1 VSTLTEGPRRAAPLR
16 LLVVAAATFA
26 AALGLFALLS
36 GAGGDARPRPLGALT
51 FSVSAPGGSTDA
63 RITRL
68 QALLRAEPSE
78 VDALSTLAG
87 AYLQKVR
94 ETADPAYYDRAAT
107 ALRRALAL
115 RPADA
120 GALTERG
127 ALELSRH
134 DFRAALADARR
145 VRALAPEVNKPFGVL
160 VDALVE
166 LGRYREAGRA
176 LQDMV
181 DRKPNLDAYARVSYF
196 RELHGD
202 LRGAASALR
211 LAVAAGGDVPENAA
225 YVQTLS
231 GDLELVRGRPG
242 RAVLA
247 YRAALADLP
256 RYAPAVFGL
265 ARADA
270 ARGRAP
276 RAIRR
281 LHALVAR
288 LPLPAYVVAL
298 GETELAAGRPV
309 AARRDL
315 ALIGAQERL
324 LRAAGV
330 NTDVE
335 LALYEAD
342 HGSARRAV
350 ALARRAWAQA
360 PSVRSADALGWSL
373 SRAGH
378 PREGL
383 AWGRRALRLGSHDPS
398 FLYHAGATA
407 AAAGERRAAS
417 AWLGRLVRQAPRFSP
432 LYGPRAARLLA
443 RVGG

>member
-1 VSTLTEGPRRAAPLR
+1 VSTLTEGPRHAAPLR
-16 LLVVAAATFA
+16 LLAAAAATFGV
-26 AALGLFALLS
+26 ALGLFAVLGGS
-36 GAGGDARPRPLGALT
+36 GGAARPRPLGAVT

-63 RITRL
+63 RIARL
-68 QALLRAEPSE
+68 QALLRVEPRE

-94 ETADPAYYDRAAT
+94 ETADPAYYDRAGT

-134 DFRAALADARR
+134 HFRAALADAQR

-166 LGRYREAGRA
+166 LGRYGAAGRA
-176 LQDMV
+176 LQAMV
-181 DRKPNLDAYARVSYF
+181 DLKPNLDAYARVSYF

-202 LRGAASALR
+202 LPGAASALR
-211 LAVAAGGDVPENAA
+211 LAVASGGDVPENAA
-225 YVQTLS
+225 YVQALS
-231 GDLELVRGRPG
+231 GDLELVRGRPA
-242 RAVLA
+242 RAA
-247 YRAALADLP
+247 HDYRAALADLP
-256 RYAPAVFGL
+256 HYAPAVFGL

-270 ARGRAP
+270 AAGRVGRAT
-276 RAIRR
+276 RR
-281 LHALVAR
+281 LRALVAR

-298 GETELAAGRPV
+298 GEAELAARRPA

-315 ALIGAQERL
+315 ALVGAEIRL

-342 HGSARRAV
+342 HGSPRRGIV
-350 ALARRAWAQA
+350 LARRALAQA

-373 SRAGH
+373 ARAGR

-383 AWGRRALRLGSHDPS
+383 SWLRRALRLGSRDPS
-398 FLYHAGATA
+398 FLYHAGAAA
-407 AAAGERRAAS
+407 AAAGERSAARV
-417 AWLGRLVRQAPRFSP
+417 WLGRLRRQAPRFSP
-432 LYGPRAARLLA
+432 LYGPRAARLLEGL
-443 RVGG
+443 R